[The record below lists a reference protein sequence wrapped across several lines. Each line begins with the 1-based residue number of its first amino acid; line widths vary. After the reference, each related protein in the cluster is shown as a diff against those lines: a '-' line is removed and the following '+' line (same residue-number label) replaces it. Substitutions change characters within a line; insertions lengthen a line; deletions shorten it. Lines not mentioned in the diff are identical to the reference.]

1 MTLQQFMTHAN
12 LDAAQLAAQVG
23 VGREAVRK
31 WVRGERIPRPNLMRR
46 IVKVTKGKVGPADF
60 YGARS

>member
-1 MTLQQFMTHAN
+1 MTLAQFMTHAN

-31 WVRGERIPRPNLMRR
+31 WVRGERIPRPKQMRR
-46 IVKVTKGKVGPADF
+46 IARITKGKVGPADF
-60 YGARS
+60 YGLRP